1 MACSCW
7 CPDPDA
13 ALSSPLLAS
22 ARSQP
27 AFDKSKLHY
36 MSRGEKYRKG
46 LIKEKVLARIS
57 RQEGWDKTDN
67 AMAEELLGKL
77 ILGGTRSRPGREW
90 R

>member
-1 MACSCW
+1 
-7 CPDPDA
+7 
-13 ALSSPLLAS
+13 
-22 ARSQP
+22 
-27 AFDKSKLHY
+27 